1 MMKIRMLSAVTC
13 TTLLAACASAP
24 TPSISD
30 KITLSEAKKLAC
42 PVSVL
47 NAGASPEDCA
57 CVESK
62 LFELG
67 QKPGAIQYDNAAPHS
82 GFGGEDGKREIAIG
96 ILRLDAFEYCGFFDP
111 EHIVSQ
117 NLQSENLTV
126 R

>member
-1 MMKIRMLSAVTC
+1 MLKLIALTGL
-13 TTLLAACASAP
+13 TTSMLLTACASAP

-42 PVSVL
+42 PASVL

-67 QKPGAIQYDNAAPHS
+67 QEPGAIRYDNAAPHR

-111 EHIVSQ
+111 QHIVSR
-117 NLQSENLTV
+117 NLQSEDLTV